1 MKKTIAGFFL
11 LGLGVVGMAWVYSL
25 RPLSDQQLVTMVMQ
39 NGSFGRNSFASPFYQ
54 VYLMLTG
61 LCSLSGGVLIFFGW
75 SRRKT
80 STL

>member
-11 LGLGVVGMAWVYSL
+11 LVLGVAGMAWVYSL
-25 RPLSDQQLVTMVMQ
+25 RPLSDQQLMTMLIQ
-39 NGSFGRNSFASPFYQ
+39 NGSLSRNSFPSPFYQ

-75 SRRKT
+75 SRRKK